1 YGAKKPITPEKNFM
15 SSVLCALCVDT
26 GTGQPCNPGDTRQ
39 IINQLIELAFKEYGE
54 NNPRLYRA
62 STEELVDSALQD
74 SGLYEKHDAAWWA
87 RSTWFE
93 VRDMLH
99 NAGYIMAAQRAHY
112 QAMP

>member
-1 YGAKKPITPEKNFM
+1 MYGAKKPITPEKNFM

-62 STEELVDSALQD
+62 ST
-74 SGLYEKHDAAWWA
+74 
-87 RSTWFE
+87 
-93 VRDMLH
+93 
-99 NAGYIMAAQRAHY
+99 
-112 QAMP
+112 